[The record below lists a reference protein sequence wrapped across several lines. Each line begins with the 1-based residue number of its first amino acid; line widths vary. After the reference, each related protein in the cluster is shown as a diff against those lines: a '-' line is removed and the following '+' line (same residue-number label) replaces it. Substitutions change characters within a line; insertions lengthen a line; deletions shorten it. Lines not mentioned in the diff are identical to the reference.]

1 MTKIKLCGLRRVC
14 DIEAAN
20 ALHPEYVGFVFA
32 AKSRRYIS
40 PEKVAELRK
49 YLQTGIQVVGVFVN
63 EEPKQVA
70 GLLNSGVIDIAQLHG
85 EEDNAY
91 IKILRKMSDRP
102 IIQAFRIKMEKDVK
116 RAEESE
122 ADMLLLDSGV
132 GTGKVF
138 DWKLIQTIERPYF
151 LAGGITSH
159 NVSEAIQR
167 LHPDGVDVSSSIET
181 DGKKDQKKMAAF
193 VAAVRREEKI

>member
-122 ADMLLLDSGV
+122 ADMLLLDSGA

-138 DWKLIQTIERPYF
+138 DWNKPQ
-151 LAGGITSH
+151 GIRGDT
-159 NVSEAIQR
+159 
-167 LHPDGVDVSSSIET
+167 
-181 DGKKDQKKMAAF
+181 
-193 VAAVRREEKI
+193 KIASGWRGCQFQH

>member
-14 DIEAAN
+14 DVEAAN
-20 ALHPEYVGFVFA
+20 ALHPEYVGFVFV

-40 PEKVAELRK
+40 PEKVTELRK
-49 YLQTGIQVVGVFVN
+49 YFQAGIQVVGVFVN
-63 EEPKQVA
+63 EEPRRVA
-70 GLLNSGVIDIAQLHG
+70 GLLNSGVIDVAQLHG

-91 IKILRKMSDRP
+91 IKMLRKMSDRP
-102 IIQAFRIKMEKDVK
+102 IIQAFRIKTEKDVQ

-122 ADMLLLDSGV
+122 SDMLLLDSGA

-138 DWKLIQTIERPYF
+138 DWTLIQTIERPYF

-167 LHPDGVDVSSSIET
+167 LHPDGVDVSSGIET

>member
-14 DIEAAN
+14 DVEAAN
-20 ALHPEYVGFVFA
+20 DLHPEYVGVVFA
-32 AKSRRYIS
+32 AKSRRYVS

-49 YLQTGIQVVGVFVN
+49 YLQAGIQVVGVFVN
-63 EEPKQVA
+63 EEPRQVA

-91 IKILRKMSDRP
+91 IKMLRKMSDRP
-102 IIQAFRIKMEKDVK
+102 IIQAFRIKTEKDVK
-116 RAEESE
+116 R
-122 ADMLLLDSGV
+122 ADMLLLDSGA

-167 LHPDGVDVSSSIET
+167 LHPDGVDVSSGIET

-193 VAAVRREEKI
+193 VAAVIREEKI

>member
-14 DIEAAN
+14 DVEAAS

-49 YLQTGIQVVGVFVN
+49 YLQAGIQVVGVFVN

-85 EEDNAY
+85 EEDNTY
-91 IKILRKMSDRP
+91 IKMLRKMSDRP
-102 IIQAFRIKMEKDVK
+102 IIQAFCIKTEKDVK

-122 ADMLLLDSGV
+122 ADMLLLDSGA
-132 GTGKVF
+132 GTGKVSMVKIPCIRKDF
-138 DWKLIQTIERPYF
+138 TVDEYMIYEAKVLGAYAVLLIC
-151 LAGGITSH
+151 
-159 NVSEAIQR
+159 
-167 LHPDGVDVSSSIET
+167 
-181 DGKKDQKKMAAF
+181 
-193 VAAVRREEKI
+193 

>member
-14 DIEAAN
+14 DVEAAN

-40 PEKVAELRK
+40 PEKVTELRK
-49 YLQTGIQVVGVFVN
+49 YFQAGIQVVGVFVN
-63 EEPKQVA
+63 EEPRQVA

-91 IKILRKMSDRP
+91 IKMLRKMSDRP
-102 IIQAFRIKMEKDVK
+102 IIQAFRIKTEKDVK

-122 ADMLLLDSGV
+122 ADMLLLDSGA

-151 LAGGITSH
+151 LAGGDT
-159 NVSEAIQR
+159 
-167 LHPDGVDVSSSIET
+167 
-181 DGKKDQKKMAAF
+181 
-193 VAAVRREEKI
+193 KIASGWRGCQFRH

>member
-14 DIEAAN
+14 DVEAAN
-20 ALHPEYVGFVFA
+20 ALHPEYVGFVFV

-40 PEKVAELRK
+40 PEKVTELRK
-49 YLQTGIQVVGVFVN
+49 YFQAGIQVVGVFVN
-63 EEPKQVA
+63 EEPRRVA
-70 GLLNSGVIDIAQLHG
+70 GLLNSGVIDVAQLHG

-91 IKILRKMSDRP
+91 IKMLRKMSDRP
-102 IIQAFRIKMEKDVK
+102 IIQAFRIKTEKDVK

-122 ADMLLLDSGV
+122 ADMLLLDSGA

-167 LHPDGVDVSSSIET
+167 LHPDGVDVSSGIET

-193 VAAVRREEKI
+193 VAAGRREEKI

>member
-14 DIEAAN
+14 DVEAAS

-49 YLQTGIQVVGVFVN
+49 YLQAGIQVVGVFVN

-85 EEDNAY
+85 EEDNTY
-91 IKILRKMSDRP
+91 IKMLRKMSDRP
-102 IIQAFRIKMEKDVK
+102 IIQAFCIKMLRGQRKVK
-116 RAEESE
+116 RICSYWIPERGQEKC
-122 ADMLLLDSGV
+122 L
-132 GTGKVF
+132 TG
-138 DWKLIQTIERPYF
+138 
-151 LAGGITSH
+151 S
-159 NVSEAIQR
+159 
-167 LHPDGVDVSSSIET
+167 
-181 DGKKDQKKMAAF
+181 
-193 VAAVRREEKI
+193 

>member
-122 ADMLLLDSGV
+122 ADMLLLDSGAV
-132 GTGKVF
+132 TGKVF

>member
-14 DIEAAN
+14 DVEAAN
-20 ALHPEYVGFVFA
+20 ALHPEYVGFVFV

-40 PEKVAELRK
+40 PEKVTELRK
-49 YLQTGIQVVGVFVN
+49 YFQAGIQVVGVFVN
-63 EEPKQVA
+63 EEPRRVA
-70 GLLNSGVIDIAQLHG
+70 GLLNSGVIDVAQLHG

-91 IKILRKMSDRP
+91 IKMLRKMSDRP
-102 IIQAFRIKMEKDVK
+102 IIQAFRIKTEKDVK

-122 ADMLLLDSGV
+122 ADMLLLDSGA

-167 LHPDGVDVSSSIET
+167 LHPDGVDVSSGIET

>member
-122 ADMLLLDSGV
+122 ADMLLLDSGAV
-132 GTGKVF
+132 TGKVF

-151 LAGGITSH
+151 LAVGITSH

>member
-1 MTKIKLCGLRRVC
+1 MQ
-14 DIEAAN
+14 A
-20 ALHPEYVGFVFA
+20 
-32 AKSRRYIS
+32 
-40 PEKVAELRK
+40 
-49 YLQTGIQVVGVFVN
+49 GIPVVGVFVN

-91 IKILRKMSDRP
+91 IKMLRKMSDRP
-102 IIQAFRIKMEKDVK
+102 IIQAFRIKTEKDVK

-122 ADMLLLDSGV
+122 ADLLLLDSGA

-167 LHPDGVDVSSSIET
+167 LNPDGVDVSSSIET
-181 DGKKDQKKMAAF
+181 DGKKDQKKW
-193 VAAVRREEKI
+193 RHLSQQ